1 MRSPERVLNSLSEH
15 SSDLNYKFE
24 RLYRLLFNED
34 MYYVAY
40 EHIYA
45 KTGNMTK
52 GTDGRTIDDMSTG
65 RIENLIEAIK
75 NETYQPKPAR
85 RVYIPK
91 KNGKMRPLGI
101 PSIDDKLVQEI
112 VRMILEAIY
121 ENSFEETSHG
131 FRPQKSCHSALTQ
144 IHRRFTA
151 TKWFIEGDI
160 EGFFNNINHEVLIG
174 ILKERI
180 SDERFIRLIRKFLK
194 AGYIE
199 DWKFYNTSNGTPQGG
214 IISPILANIYL
225 DKLDKYMEE
234 YADRFNSGELR
245 KDNVEY
251 VKLTKQI
258 ERLRKQLKS
267 CTSENVRIELL
278 KAIKEA
284 KTARLQFPSGDEM
297 DANYRRIKYTRY
309 ADDFLIGVIGSK
321 ADCEKIK
328 EDIRLFLHEKL
339 KLTLSSEKTLI
350 THANDAA
357 KFLGYEIT
365 VRKSS
370 SQTKR
375 IKTGSLAKVYGKRV
389 VLKIPVDTAKKKLLE
404 YGVLQ
409 IKFHNGKEI
418 WKPKSR
424 EHLASKTDIEILD
437 TYNAEIRG
445 MANYYAIASN
455 SGAELN
461 SFKYIMQYSMYKTFA
476 HKYNTQVSKI
486 LKKYRINKEFTVYYT
501 NKKNEKIKRVFFN
514 ESFRCKTERM
524 CSLSKKVS
532 QSKIA
537 NCQTNLIKRLKAGKC
552 ELCGKNEQSLTMHQV
567 KKLKDLKG
575 ELLWEKVMIKQRK
588 KTLAVCECCHN
599 AIHKSKL
606 M

>member
-1 MRSPERVLNSLSEH
+1 MRSPEKVLNSLSEH
-15 SSDLNYKFE
+15 SSDLGYKFE
-24 RLYRLLFNED
+24 RLYRLLFNEE

-52 GTDGRTIDDMSTG
+52 GTDGETIDNMSTG
-65 RIENLIEAIK
+65 RIDNLIKVIK
-75 NETYQPKPAR
+75 DETYQPQPAR

-112 VRMILEAIY
+112 VRMILKAIY
-121 ENSFEETSHG
+121 EENFEDTSHG

-151 TKWFIEGDI
+151 AKWFIEGDI
-160 EGFFNNINHEVLIG
+160 EGFFNNINHEILIG

-234 YADRFNSGELR
+234 YADRFNNGELR
-245 KDNVEY
+245 KGNVEY
-251 VKLTKQI
+251 IKLTKQI
-258 ERLRKQLKS
+258 ERLSKKLKG
-267 CTSENVRIELL
+267 CTSEKTRVELL
-278 KAIKEA
+278 NAIKEA
-284 KTARLQFPSGDEM
+284 KIERLQFPSVDEM

-321 ADCEKIK
+321 VDCEKIK

-339 KLTLSSEKTLI
+339 KLALSIEKTLI
-350 THANDAA
+350 THANDVA

-365 VRKSS
+365 IRKSN

-389 VLKIPVDTAKKKLLE
+389 VLKIPADTAKKKLLE
-404 YGVLQ
+404 YGALQ
-409 IKFHNGKEI
+409 IKLHNGKEI
-418 WKPKSR
+418 WKPKSK

-445 MANYYAIASN
+445 VANYYAIASN

-476 HKYNTQVSKI
+476 QKYNTQISKI
-486 LKKYRINKEFTVYYT
+486 LKKYRINKEFTVCYT

-514 ESFRCKTERM
+514 ESFRCKTEKM
-524 CSLSKKVS
+524 YSLSKKAP

-552 ELCGKNEQSLTMHQV
+552 ELCGKEGQSLTMHQV

-588 KTLAVCECCHN
+588 KTLAVCELCHET
-599 AIHKSKL
+599 IHKTN
-606 M
+606 